1 MRRRAVGIIM
11 ALGAVLSPM
20 AAGLPAQ
27 AAGGVEVTAN
37 VIYTANSFTEV
48 LNTQLTLDLRNV
60 KSPTQSGNTTTNYY
74 YDGYSFGIHPSA
86 LNIEVHE
93 AGESVGFEVE
103 VNEDGFVFIVVDF
116 NSRLNYLQ
124 TTTLDVDY
132 DIPGPPRTDN
142 LIRVNGALV
151 SAYLYAWGDPGL
163 GSVSLVLPDGQVPDF
178 VGDQQ
183 LQPSTEKSRTWVDTD
198 IDDPD
203 AWWAIV
209 DARNND
215 LLTIVPLTITAH
227 NIVLRAWPTDGE
239 WLETASS
246 VITAGQPEMVKL
258 LGLDWPIDETLI
270 VQESIDPT
278 LSGYG
283 GWFFTDDALIEIGEH
298 LDANLI
304 LHEVSHAWF
313 NDDMFHARWIGE
325 GFAEFY
331 GRKTAELIGDG
342 GGVAAE
348 PLSFHPDRFDLNTW
362 PNPSS
367 EADRGQELWGYDT
380 SFYIIQT
387 IVEEVGDDAMREV
400 LQVAYDHSNA
410 YSSDLDEPTGV
421 AEWRRFLDMLEEVGG
436 STVARELF
444 SEWVLP
450 ESRDVILD
458 ERDAARTAYHAVL
471 DHGGNWELPLNV
483 AENMS
488 HWNFEIATALISEAE
503 EVLDLR
509 DQAAARATD
518 LNLTLPDVAEVAYET
533 SNESF
538 SATTNIL
545 HSEIASLDKMSA
557 ALDASRMELNWLHEL
572 GLYKEDV
579 PKELAEARD
588 ALEAGE
594 FHQADTEAQE
604 LIDLMAGAEAEGE
617 LRARK
622 IAAAAGGVILGLV
635 LVIWA
640 LRRRRKPGSGQ
651 LPIETTEAQAD
662 APE

>member
-1 MRRRAVGIIM
+1 M
-11 ALGAVLSPM
+11 ALGVALSPM
-20 AAGLPAQ
+20 APALPAQ
-27 AAGGVEVTAN
+27 AGGGIEVTAN
-37 VIYTANSFTEV
+37 VIYTPNSFSEV
-48 LNTQLTLDLRNV
+48 LHTQLTLNLRNV
-60 KSPTQSGNTTTNYY
+60 KPPTQSSDTETNYY
-74 YDGYSFGIHPSA
+74 YYGYSFGIHPSA
-86 LNIEVHE
+86 LNIEVNE
-93 AGESVGFEVE
+93 AGKSVGFEVE

-124 TTTLDVDY
+124 TTTLEIDY

-142 LIRVNGALV
+142 LIRINGALV

-163 GSVSLVLPDGQVPDF
+163 GSVSLVLPDGHVPDF

-183 LQPSTEKSRTWVDTD
+183 LQPSTEERQTWVDTD
-198 IDDPD
+198 IEDPD

-227 NIVLRAWPTDGE
+227 NIVVRAWPTDDE

-258 LGLDWPIDETLI
+258 LGLEWPIDETLI

-283 GWFFTDDALIEIGEH
+283 GWFLTNDALIEIGEH

-313 NDDMFHARWIGE
+313 NNKMFHARWIGE

-331 GRKTAELIGDG
+331 GRKTAELIGEG
-342 GGVAAE
+342 GGIAAE
-348 PLSFHPDRFDLNTW
+348 PLSFHPDRFDLNSW

-410 YSSDLDEPTGV
+410 YSTDLDEPTGV

-436 STVARELF
+436 STVSRELF

-458 ERDAARTAYHAVL
+458 EREAARAAYHAVI
-471 DHGGNWELPLNV
+471 DHGGDWALPLNV

-488 HWNFEIATALISEAE
+488 HWRFGEATALISGAE
-503 EVLDLR
+503 EALDLR
-509 DQAAARATD
+509 DEATARATE
-518 LNLTLPDVAEVAYET
+518 LKLSLPDVAEVAYET
-533 SNESF
+533 SDSSY
-538 SATTNIL
+538 SAAVKIL
-545 HSEIASLDKMSA
+545 NTEIASLDKISE
-557 ALDASRMELNWLHEL
+557 ALDASRMELTWLHEL
-572 GLYKEDV
+572 GLYKEDLS
-579 PKELAEARD
+579 KELAEARG

-594 FHQADTEAQE
+594 FDRADTEAQE
-604 LIDLMAGAEAEGE
+604 LIDLMVGAEAEGE
-617 LRARK
+617 VRARM
-622 IAAAAGGVILGLV
+622 ITAAVGGVILGLV

-640 LRRRRKPGSGQ
+640 LRRRRNPSLAEASEASAQSGSGD
-651 LPIETTEAQAD
+651 LPSY
-662 APE
+662 